1 MKKSVFRK
9 RYADNKE
16 EVKVVKPKVEKTEK
30 AEKAEKKTK
39 RRILE
44 LDD

>member
-30 AEKAEKKTK
+30 AEKKTK